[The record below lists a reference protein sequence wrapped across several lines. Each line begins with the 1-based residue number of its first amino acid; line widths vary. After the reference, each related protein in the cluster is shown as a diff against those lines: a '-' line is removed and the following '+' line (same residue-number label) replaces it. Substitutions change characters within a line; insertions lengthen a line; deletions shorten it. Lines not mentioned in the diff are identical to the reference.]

1 MAEAVTG
8 DGPEKPDVVLSTI
21 IGPALDNYVSAVME
35 GRYTSLLPGA

>member
-8 DGPEKPDVVLSTI
+8 DGPEKPDVLSTT

-35 GRYTSLLPGA
+35 GRYM